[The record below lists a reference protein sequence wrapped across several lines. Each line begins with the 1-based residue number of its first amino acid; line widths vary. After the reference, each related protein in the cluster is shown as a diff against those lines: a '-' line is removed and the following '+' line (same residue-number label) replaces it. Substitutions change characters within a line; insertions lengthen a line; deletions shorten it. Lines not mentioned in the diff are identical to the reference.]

1 MLSYSVFEKE
11 NVITR
16 CVKIINKGDQ
26 KLKIE
31 KIYSACLDMDNEDF
45 EMLSL
50 HGSWGRERHIQQG
63 ALRYGKQLVSSGKGE
78 SSHQEHPFVALV
90 TPGTDQERGEVYAM
104 HFVYSGYVIGQVE

>member
-1 MLSYSVFEKE
+1 
-11 NVITR
+11 
-16 CVKIINKGDQ
+16 
-26 KLKIE
+26 
-31 KIYSACLDMDNEDF
+31 MDNEDF

-90 TPGTDQERGEVYAM
+90 TPGTDSGARRGLRNALRIFRQLYRTGGKMPV
-104 HFVYSGYVIGQVE
+104 